1 MQYSM
6 IDRDTA
12 HLSLSEVYKILKKY
26 DLIMRLEKTG
36 PMGFEPTTYWLRAGR
51 SAGLSYGPSDGYH
64 FNDIN
69 ISGCGSQI

>member
-1 MQYSM
+1 M
-6 IDRDTA
+6 
-12 HLSLSEVYKILKKY
+12 KKT
-26 DLIMRLEKTG
+26 DIATKVITG